1 MKQKISPSPAA
12 LIIITCLLIVA
23 VTVVGLDVY
32 TGGTPSFEENLGT
45 AGLTVS
51 FIYFLIR
58 FIIAKRIEFDY
69 DGFTV
74 KGHTYRFS
82 DISEA
87 QVVHKRVF
95 IPGKRI
101 RFCIVTTVKIY
112 VRDKCV
118 TSFTE
123 DDLGYKELVALLKK
137 HRVKFNI
144 KNSLSSWKGEIE

>member
-1 MKQKISPSPAA
+1 MKQKISPSPTA
-12 LIIITCLLIVA
+12 LLIFSCFLVVA
-23 VTVVGLDVY
+23 GIVVGLDVY
-32 TGGTPSFEENLGT
+32 TGGTPSDEEFFGT
-45 AGLTVS
+45 AVAVFGFL
-51 FIYFLIR
+51 YFLVR
-58 FIIAKRIEFDY
+58 FIFGKRVEFDF